1 MSGESH
7 SDTEEERQETQNGGQ
22 VLGKYL
28 VIEYIEKGSFGDVHL
43 AKNMETGEHVA
54 IKIVD
59 KRKAIGSGSK
69 RKKVV
74 LDELN
79 ILKVKHHSIIELKDF
94 FVTKDY
100 LVLVMEYCAGGDL
113 FTLAMKE
120 HPIAEE
126 RSKFIFRQILEG
138 IQHLHKLNIIH
149 RDIKLENILLKDK
162 TSDVI
167 KITDFGMSRIISRV
181 NLATTQC
188 GTMEYTAPEVF
199 KFQPYGRECDY
210 WSLGILLF
218 DLLSTELPF
227 NTVDEIVACENKPI
241 SFESSKWTHVSE
253 PAKELVRNLLVYN
266 PDTRWTIEQALQC
279 EWIRNTN
286 NGNSPDLQTTTNSS
300 STFSPSLSPTTSSSS
315 SASDNNPNA
324 PSGTPAAAGTP
335 PKKRNT
341 DSPSSFGMA
350 LRKRIKVKHPYD
362 V

>member
-1 MSGESH
+1 MSGEG
-7 SDTEEERQETQNGGQ
+7 SDNDDDIQETQNGGEI
-22 VLGKYL
+22 LGKYQ
-28 VIEYIEKGSFGDVHL
+28 IMQYIEKGSFGDVHL
-43 AKNMETGEHVA
+43 AKNLETGEQVA

-74 LDELN
+74 MDELV
-79 ILKVKHHSIIELKDF
+79 ILRVKHHAIIELKDF

-100 LVLVMEYCAGGDL
+100 LVLVMEYCSGGDL
-113 FTLAMKE
+113 FTLAMQENPVPE
-120 HPIAEE
+120 HRA
-126 RSKFIFRQILEG
+126 RYIFRQILEG

-149 RDIKLENILLKDK
+149 RDIKLENILLKEKGTDE
-162 TSDVI
+162 V

-227 NTVDEIVACENKPI
+227 NTVEEIVGCEHHPI
-241 SFESSKWTHVSE
+241 NFNSSKWDHISD
-253 PAKELVRNLLVYN
+253 AGKELVRNLLVYN
-266 PDTRWTIEQALQC
+266 PDERWTIEQALQC
-279 EWIRNTN
+279 TWIKQLDAESATVDVVPDTN
-286 NGNSPDLQTTTNSS
+286 VDATENKSPLHT
-300 STFSPSLSPTTSSSS
+300 TTSSLTS
-315 SASDNNPNA
+315 NGH
-324 PSGTPAAAGTP
+324 GT
-335 PKKRNT
+335 PKKRSPPQ
-341 DSPSSFGMA
+341 SPSTPSFGMA
-350 LRKRIKVKHPYD
+350 LRKRIKVKQPYD

>member
-1 MSGESH
+1 MSDR
-7 SDTEEERQETQNGGQ
+7 SDDEDDVHPQETNSGGQ
-22 VLGKYL
+22 VLGKYQ
-28 VIEYIEKGSFGDVHL
+28 VVQYIEKGSFGDVHL
-43 AKNMETGEHVA
+43 AKDTETGEQVA

-79 ILKVKHHSIIELKDF
+79 ILKVKHPSIIELKDF

-100 LVLVMEYCAGGDL
+100 LVLSMEYCAGGDL

-120 HPIAEE
+120 TPIAES
-126 RSKFIFRQILEG
+126 RARYIFKQIFEG

-149 RDIKLENILLKDK
+149 RDIKLENILMKEK
-162 TSDVI
+162 GSDEI

-188 GTMEYTAPEVF
+188 GTLEYTAPEVF

-210 WSLGILLF
+210 WSLGILLY
-218 DLLSTELPF
+218 DLLSSELPYDS
-227 NTVDEIVACENKPI
+227 VEEIVGCEKTPLH
-241 SFESSKWTHVSE
+241 FEPSKWDHVSE
-253 PAKELVRNLLVYN
+253 QAKELVRNLLVYN

-279 EWIRNTN
+279 AWIRQLNFE
-286 NGNSPDLQTTTNSS
+286 SPVVDAVPDTTVDP
-300 STFSPSLSPTTSSSS
+300 SPSPTTS
-315 SASDNNPNA
+315 
-324 PSGTPAAAGTP
+324 PSPSTSTPTTPTKKRDIDTP
-335 PKKRNT
+335 P
-341 DSPSSFGMA
+341 SFGMA
-350 LRKRIKVKHPYD
+350 LRKRIKVKQPYD